1 VTQQVSSPPEK
12 TEQPPF
18 SQPLVPTQ
26 EAGFSRPV
34 IVIWLVVIGMLLLLF
49 TGQMVRYLPQLVNS
63 PLKTIAPVPHVAGI
77 VPATG
82 SDVFQIPGHS
92 SKPSVQLPVGHYVIY
107 EMQNTISVIS
117 TDTNQPRVLTTP
129 GYIYNRSVSPI
140 LTPDGQILYSGNG
153 LWLTGL
159 SGGTPLQIAT
169 LPDNQVITSLALSSD
184 GTTVAWST
192 QPLDGNG
199 EITIYAGPLKSS
211 VLVYQHSASDCP
223 CFRVFSFFHTT
234 SKSGNS
240 TLLLADDRGDHRAVQ
255 YGLWSLNLSQKPLS
269 NPHQLLSSAQTAGPQ
284 MLAPDGRTLLYSS
297 YEGFVPAPTDQSAP
311 TDTTSLTY
319 ANSLNIATLSGNTPT
334 MSATQIVLPA
344 QNELSNSEAYHWETT
359 PTFAPDGHT
368 LLYIEFSSDAY
379 APYNRHAALYRVQV
393 SGSGAH
399 LTVGTPQL
407 LVTTAAHFIELG
419 AWLNQH
425 IITFYADGS
434 LYAFDTQ
441 TNGYKQLINTS
452 FYMHIVAVGSQGS
465 H

>member
-12 TEQPPF
+12 TEQPPL
-18 SQPLVPTQ
+18 SQPLAPPQ

-34 IVIWLVVIGMLLLLF
+34 IIIWLVVIGMLLLLF
-49 TGQMVRYLPQLVNS
+49 TGQMVRYLPQLVKS
-63 PLKTIAPVPHVAGI
+63 PLKTIAPAPHVVGI

-82 SDVFQIPGHS
+82 SDVIQIPGHA
-92 SKPSVQLPVGHYVIY
+92 SKPAIQLPTGRYVIY

-117 TDTNQPRVLTTP
+117 TDTDQSQVLTTP
-129 GYIYNRSVSPI
+129 GYIYNSSASPI
-140 LTPDGQILYSGNG
+140 LTPNDQILYSGNG
-153 LWLTGL
+153 LWLTNI

-169 LPDNQVITSLALSSD
+169 LPDNQVITSLALSRD

-199 EITIYAGPLKSS
+199 QITIYAGPLKKS
-211 VLVYQHSASDCP
+211 VPVYQHSASDCP
-223 CFRVFSFFHTT
+223 CFRVFSFLHDT
-234 SKSGNS
+234 SKQGNS

-255 YGLWSLNLSQKPLS
+255 YGLWSLNLAQKPLS
-269 NPHQLLSSAQTAGPQ
+269 KPHQLLSSAQTAGPQ
-284 MLAPDGRTLLYSS
+284 VLAPNGSTLLYSS
-297 YEGFVPAPTDQSAP
+297 YEGFVPAPTDESAP

-319 ANSLNIATLSGNTPT
+319 ANSLNIAALSGNTPL
-334 MSATQIVLPA
+334 MSASQVVLPA

-379 APYNRHAALYRVQV
+379 APYSRHSALYSVKI
-393 SGSGAH
+393 SGSGTH

-407 LVTTAAHFIELG
+407 LVTTPAHFIELG
-419 AWLNQH
+419 AWLNQR

-434 LYAFDTQ
+434 LYAFDTHSD
-441 TNGYKQLINTS
+441 GYKQLINTG
-452 FYMHIVAVGSQGS
+452 FYTHIIATGSQGS